1 MTMRTK
7 TWYTLGAAYA
17 LFAASPALAQFHP
30 IQDGWTPRPRVI
42 QVTVDSSGFVP
53 SEIHVKKGE
62 NVRLVF
68 TRTVDRTCA
77 TAVVVRYL
85 GIIRELPVGEA
96 VAVALKAEESGT
108 IRYTCPKD
116 TIGGTVVVD

>member
-1 MTMRTK
+1 MTMRKK
-7 TWYTLGAAYA
+7 TWYTLGAAYT

-30 IQDGWTPRPRVI
+30 IQDPWTPRPRIV

-62 NVRLVF
+62 NIRLVF
-68 TRTVDRTCA
+68 TRTVDHTCA
-77 TAVVVRYL
+77 TAVVIRYL
-85 GIIRELPVGEA
+85 GLVRELPKDEP

-108 IRYTCPKD
+108 IRYACPKD
-116 TIGGTVVVD
+116 SIGGTVVVE

>member
-1 MTMRTK
+1 MRTK

-62 NVRLVF
+62 NVQLVF
-68 TRTVDRTCA
+68 TRTVDHTCA

-85 GIIRELPVGEA
+85 GVVRDLPIGEP
-96 VAVALKAEESGT
+96 VAVALKAGEAGT
-108 IRYTCPKD
+108 IRYACPKD
-116 TIGGTVVVD
+116 SIGGTVVVD